1 MTWQLQRNSL
11 IVVWPLRTLEVQK
24 KEQDG
29 KMNIWEKRGTQQ
41 DSNREIQQNSLQAR
55 NFMEA
60 KNN

>member
-1 MTWQLQRNSL
+1 M
-11 IVVWPLRTLEVQK
+11 VVWPLRTLEVQK

-29 KMNIWEKRGTQQ
+29 KMNIWEKRGTQR